1 MCLLDTEISNI
12 ALFINNLN
20 QSARDDYREKVGLS
34 DDINNIMKDEEEL
47 FKISHYIAGGLH
59 VRGPG

>member
-12 ALFINNLN
+12 AALFINNLN
-20 QSARDDYREKVGLS
+20 QMTIDDNRERVS

-59 VRGPG
+59 VRGDG